1 MYALGNLYLQ
11 QGHAARARDILLQ
24 AKEEAEAIGHA
35 TSMVVVSAYLGTA
48 YGLLGDI
55 QRGLAMVRA
64 CQAGAKQKGYSGV
77 EALAAFAETN
87 MLALQGEPAA
97 EEAIRSAKRVI
108 EIAVGL
114 EARPLLGAARGILAR
129 LLAASGRT
137 AEAQDELVQ
146 AIALFDRSKM
156 TVHLERAKATLSKFS
171 DL

>member
-1 MYALGNLYLQ
+1 
-11 QGHAARARDILLQ
+11 
-24 AKEEAEAIGHA
+24 
-35 TSMVVVSAYLGTA
+35 
-48 YGLLGDI
+48 
-55 QRGLAMVRA
+55 VRA
-64 CQAGAKQKGYSGV
+64 CQASAKQKGYAGV
-77 EALAAFAETN
+77 EALATLAEAN
-87 MLALQGEPAA
+87 MLASQGEPAA

-129 LLAASGRT
+129 LLAASGRK

-171 DL
+171 EL